1 LIVAG
6 AGIIGLSCAWGLA
19 RGGRHVTVFDRS
31 KAASEASWAGAG
43 MLAPGGEF
51 DSDSPL
57 LRMAL
62 RSLELYPRF
71 IRELEEESGIAIDFR
86 RCGAIEVG
94 PIDFLKATS
103 LRRLSMGIHSEACEY
118 RGQPARFYPGD
129 AAVDPRRITQALL
142 AACRAR
148 GVAIHENEA
157 VIRVA
162 EDGGSIESAAGR
174 YEGEGVIIAAGAWS
188 SGLYPNLPPCR
199 PVRGHLVGWQMPPGF
214 LGPIVRHNGTY
225 ILQRSSGLLIA
236 GSSSEDAGFERT
248 LDENVIADIERR
260 AAELVPELRDI
271 TPVERWNGLRPAVEG
286 ERPLIGRIPGT
297 AVFTAFG
304 HYRNGILL
312 APETARLIAEL
323 IC

>member
-1 LIVAG
+1 
-6 AGIIGLSCAWGLA
+6 
-19 RGGRHVTVFDRS
+19 
-31 KAASEASWAGAG
+31 
-43 MLAPGGEF
+43 M
-51 DSDSPL
+51 
-57 LRMAL
+57 
-62 RSLELYPRF
+62 
-71 IRELEEESGIAIDFR
+71 
-86 RCGAIEVG
+86 
-94 PIDFLKATS
+94 
-103 LRRLSMGIHSEACEY
+103 
-118 RGQPARFYPGD
+118 
-129 AAVDPRRITQALL
+129 L

-188 SGLYPNLPPCR
+188 SGLFPNLPPCR

-236 GSSSEDAGFERT
+236 GSSSEDAGFDRT

-271 TPVERWNGLRPAVEG
+271 TPVERWNRSASEAVDG
-286 ERPLIGRIPGT
+286 RKDLLISRIPGT

-312 APETARLIAEL
+312 ALETARLIAEL
-323 IC
+323 DLADWKSSVGTGLPERPAWHSIMSSRHPLASAQQSLHEVSRAKRRNRSSIHCGRD